1 MSTLPLKAKFTENG
15 IDEDAMGGQ
24 AVLETYSAVLDD
36 DNSLDEDA
44 SWLRD
49 QRVSHKALH
58 WLRRPSVAM
67 VGFVIFLF
75 AFATGTAEGTRQLI
89 VLKLA
94 CNSLR
99 AESGLKACDPAST
112 QVLVSGLQ
120 QAYSVARGIAIIV
133 ASGKVGPLSDKHGRK
148 VFLIGIVMFSIIGNF
163 ARYALTTTYP
173 TLQFRA
179 MVATE
184 FLANFSGGGL
194 TVLTLA
200 NCYVSDIADASQRTY
215 FMGLNI
221 ASLFIGMSTGPL
233 VGNFVITYAK
243 GGQMGAA
250 SEPQA
255 KYGPDMT
262 QADFAPLRFEIV
274 VLLFLLVFVVFIL
287 PESRGE
293 TARRMSR
300 SLSQT
305 PSMAS
310 LRPEEMKK
318 EGKIWQ
324 SLNFLRPIR
333 LIFYPKDSVHRSRH
347 RGIIRTRI
355 AVILLVMTDCFI
367 SSLGAALGEV
377 YVLFG
382 VFKYNFNAVD
392 IGHLMAVT
400 CASRAVALVIV
411 SPVLTFN
418 VFQNV
423 LGFVPNKRR
432 FDGIDYG
439 VVTFAFV
446 FEILGQLCLSR
457 ASNGLV
463 FLACLVLNAFSC
475 LAMPALHSS
484 IVKFYPESKL
494 GEVFGG
500 MAIVKNVFMV
510 ASPVAVLALYKTAV
524 ANWESA
530 HALFLIF
537 AGVFAVLILLMTFVI
552 VTLRGVDAE
561 ALEAEEQL
569 L

>member
-15 IDEDAMGGQ
+15 IDEDAIGGQ

-49 QRVSHKALH
+49 QRVSHKTLH

-67 VGFVIFLF
+67 VGFVIFLS

-215 FMGLNI
+215 YMGLNI

-243 GGQMGAA
+243 GGQIGA
-250 SEPQA
+250 SSPQA

-274 VLLFLLVFVVFIL
+274 ILLFLLVFVVFIL

-310 LRPEEMKK
+310 VRPEEMKR

-418 VFQNV
+418 VFQNF

-510 ASPVAVLALYKTAV
+510 ASPVAVLALYKAAV

-530 HALFLIF
+530 QALFLIF
-537 AGVFAVLILLMTFVI
+537 AGVFALLILLMTFVI
-552 VTLRGVDAE
+552 VTLKGVDAE

-569 L
+569 S

>member
-49 QRVSHKALH
+49 QRVSHKTLH

-67 VGFVIFLF
+67 VGFVILLF
-75 AFATGTAEGTRQLI
+75 AFATGTAEGTRQLV

-215 FMGLNI
+215 YMGLNI

-243 GGQMGAA
+243 GGQRAA

-300 SLSQT
+300 SLSKT
-305 PSMAS
+305 PSRAS
-310 LRPEEMKK
+310 LRPEEMKR
-318 EGKIWQ
+318 EGNHWQ

-418 VFQNV
+418 VFQNF

-457 ASNGLV
+457 ASNGLL

-530 HALFLIF
+530 QALFLIF
-537 AGVFAVLILLMTFVI
+537 AGVYAVLILLMTFVI
-552 VTLRGVDAE
+552 VTLKGVDAE